1 MEIQKKLNLNKTP
14 YNTLNYSMCFAKN
27 VKLSEDSTSIITD
40 NGVSLALPTGDLQID
55 GNIVGIIP
63 CSNELVILTDA
74 NKIYRGKEQFNTNV
88 LDLVECETAWT
99 YSGGTIN
106 GAYTYNVKN
115 ELIISIAEYKDDT
128 LIPLKTIN
136 LDTATSEDIDS
147 KYEVC
152 PPMPITNMKQIQI
165 VKGKLIPTGIYYFFC
180 RYEIDDEYYT
190 DWMPIG
196 IPYYAINM
204 ESKSLINLDL
214 SPTFGD
220 VGTLNARCNYNGN
233 INNINNDSPYN
244 PRLRL
249 TIHNYYNYK
258 NVQIGYILQHENA
271 TVCRSWKKFKCDNI
285 IDFIFDTRDFEEYSI
300 IDMLSTPFNIYN
312 VKNICNYENRL
323 YIANYNETDF
333 NAPKTDNRLIQA
345 AAKIKAYQIFE
356 DVKDEFVFET
366 GSSSDNYNCI
376 FTFNTP
382 IGNFEYI
389 GAQSTDYVNFR
400 NLGNFI
406 QTLFDNRF
414 SEENDLITPSKTV
427 APNSLFEEE
436 IRLHGFR
443 VWFYNVDDEDELHY
457 AYLNDLELCLADDSR
472 RSPYFAV
479 DDPNNNDRHSVT
491 LYDDGGHQS
500 SYSFINSYIHSSYVP
515 AYPPYYYYGSDN
527 YTGKPNRI
535 YLADKNPKLHEEYGM
550 SLDEYE
556 YFYEID
562 LSTCT
567 INKIKKYDSLIDN
580 TVRTLMPN
588 DVYAFYVHYVRK
600 DGTYTNGIPLENT
613 DAVDKY
619 SNSVILDKSSFA
631 YKELSET
638 NEDLKHF
645 EIGYYPVDENTN
657 EAPFNYYENINGKKL
672 FATSNGY
679 RSEIIQENNEDIEV
693 IKNKIIIKVKFNNI
707 DIPDGYCGCF
717 FSYEKPAELVKYHG
731 YITSQK
737 NDEVAAFNVR
747 IKATEVECGKV
758 NYNGDV
764 LMPYGYYKCINWN
777 DQTTANQDY
786 ARKVVENMGYI
797 VDSKILM
804 SNTPAECNRNESD
817 NTGTYGSEG
826 CIQMHVI
833 NNENTTSEESDTYFK
848 IPKGGCECY
857 VKSIN
862 RNIYTST
869 NKELISFGGILE
881 IIGDKRNNLEYSES
895 TTNSNF
901 KYPIFYTTDKML
913 IYKTKVSLEDTTLI
927 PHPITNN
934 KISTYPVI
942 TINHNGVFSHTANNF
957 VVEITPYT
965 SPTYEYLYTAY
976 INKRNDPVGGN
987 ARYWYAYYRTVN
999 KYSKYNL
1006 NSIYFKNK
1014 PTEIA
1019 IAYENETRINTIVYP
1034 KNLTD
1039 LFDIYND
1046 YIEKEYKSYINYN
1059 DYTTTDTLKLST
1071 IRRSDVIADESTEN
1085 AWRHFRANA
1094 YKIIN
1099 RNKGDITNIVGLGLY
1114 LVIHTTQTLFILD
1127 KTALLKTETK
1137 TVGIESPDTFDCE
1150 PLELFVTQHGYGG
1163 LQTINGWCVNHIG
1176 YFFVDRDN
1184 NRIFLL
1190 RDNKINDLTADIIKY
1205 LEHYKIKDCKLVTD
1219 FKNNRV
1225 LISIIHQNDNVT
1237 TLSYNY
1243 VVNSFISIHD
1253 FKFDKGYSTKNRTYL
1268 QGSDLTNIYVI
1279 DKSIYGDYKELY
1291 YTNPNLPNYNEE
1303 NITTSVI
1310 DVIVN
1315 AIQDNTKAFYERIP
1329 LDYDYNKELD
1339 SITYSVNKIHAFEDN
1354 DYMADEYLDT
1364 QRENDITHYSG
1375 DKLKIYTNI
1384 TDSGLLNIA
1393 QPEQVNNIEEYK
1405 IPHFNKGSWS
1415 LNYFRNK
1422 ISTPVEENKDFSDNK
1437 SLIYGKYFVCRFI
1450 FNITNNIPIRFE
1462 TLSVNSKSY

>member
-27 VKLSEDSTSIITD
+27 VKLSEDNTSIITD

-74 NKIYRGKEQFNTNV
+74 DKIYRGKEQFNTNV
-88 LDLVECETAWT
+88 LDLIECETAWT

-115 ELIISIAEYKDDT
+115 ELIISIAEYKDDI

-136 LDTATSEDIDS
+136 LDTATAEDIDS

-204 ESKSLINLDL
+204 ESKSLININLYAVSEEQAVEIIGYNDR
-214 SPTFGD
+214 
-220 VGTLNARCNYNGN
+220 NIKCNYNGN

-244 PRLRL
+244 PKLRL

-258 NVQIGYILQHENA
+258 NIQIGYILQHENA

-285 IDFIFDTRDFEEYSI
+285 IDFIFDTSDFEEYSI
-300 IDMLSTPFNIYN
+300 TDMLSTPFNIYN

-345 AAKIKAYQIFE
+345 AAKIKAYQVFE
-356 DVKDEFVFET
+356 NVEDEFTFKT
-366 GSSSDNYNCI
+366 GGSSDNYNSI
-376 FTFNTP
+376 FTFKTP
-382 IGNFEYI
+382 IGDFEYI
-389 GAQSTDYVNFR
+389 GSSRTDYIELHELSGF
-400 NLGNFI
+400 L
-406 QTLFDNRF
+406 QALYDNRF
-414 SEENDLITPSKTV
+414 EDENNLITPLKKVT
-427 APNSLFEEE
+427 PNSSFENE
-436 IRLHGFR
+436 IRQHGFR
-443 VWFYNVDDEDELHY
+443 VWFYNIDDVNEHHY
-457 AYLNDLELCLADDSR
+457 AYLNYISLYLTDQSR
-472 RSPYFAV
+472 RNPYFV
-479 DDPNNNDRHSVT
+479 KDDPNNQNDRHTVY
-491 LYDDGGHQS
+491 LYEDGGRGMEHLF
-500 SYSFINSYIHSSYVP
+500 YINSAFDSTSYNHN
-515 AYPPYYYYGSDN
+515 YPPYYYYGSDD
-527 YTGKPNRI
+527 YSYPNTL
-535 YLADKNPKLHEEYGM
+535 YLADKDPALHLEHGM

-562 LSTCT
+562 ISTCT
-567 INKIKKYDSLIDN
+567 INKVKKLDTLVDN
-580 TVRTLMPN
+580 SIRTLMPN
-588 DVYAFYVHYVRK
+588 DVYAFYVHYIRK

-619 SNSVILDKSSFA
+619 SNGIVLDKSSFA
-631 YKELSET
+631 YRELLET
-638 NEDLKHF
+638 NEELKHF
-645 EIGYYPVDENTN
+645 EIGYYPIDENTN
-657 EAPFNYYENINGKKL
+657 EAPFNYYENIEGKKL

-679 RSEIIQENNEDIEV
+679 RSETIEDTINNKTLEV
-693 IKNKIIIKVKFNNI
+693 IKNKVIIKVKFTNI
-707 DIPDGYCGCF
+707 DIPDGYYGCF

-731 YITSQK
+731 YITGRK
-737 NDEVAAFNVR
+737 NDENGLNCIRV
-747 IKATEVECGKV
+747 KATEVECGKV
-758 NYNGDV
+758 NYHGDI
-764 LMPYGYYKCINWN
+764 LMPYGNYKCINWH
-777 DQTTANQDY
+777 DQNVAHQDN

-797 VDSKILM
+797 VDSRILAA
-804 SNTPAECNRNESD
+804 NTLSESTKYISD
-817 NTGTYGSEG
+817 TSGTYGCEG

-833 NNENTTSEESDTYFK
+833 NDENTLDPTSHTYFN
-848 IPKGGCECY
+848 IQKGGCECY
-857 VKSIN
+857 IKSIN
-862 RNIYTST
+862 RNIYTNK

-881 IIGDKRNNLEYSES
+881 VKNNERNNLEYSE
-895 TTNSNF
+895 TTTRSNF
-901 KYPIFYTTDKML
+901 KYPIFYTVDKML
-913 IYKTKVSLEDTTLI
+913 IYRKKVNINDTTLI
-927 PHPITNN
+927 PTAINN
-934 KISTYPVI
+934 NIIVSDSNQPVP
-942 TINHNGVFSHTANNF
+942 GSS
-957 VVEITPYT
+957 YS
-965 SPTYEYLYTAY
+965 SPPYEYLYTAY
-976 INKRNDPVGGN
+976 INLGGTDPAGGN
-987 ARYWYAYYRTVN
+987 ARFWYGYYRTVN

-1006 NSIYFKNK
+1006 NTLYLKNK
-1014 PTEIA
+1014 PTEVA
-1019 IAYENETRINTIVYP
+1019 IGCPNDIRINTIVYP

-1039 LFDIYND
+1039 LFDIHND

-1071 IRRSDVIADESTEN
+1071 IRRSDIIADESTEN

-1094 YKIIN
+1094 YKVIN

-1163 LQTINGWCVNHIG
+1163 LQTIDGWCVNHIG

-1205 LEHYKIKDCKLVTD
+1205 IEHYKIKDCKLVTD
-1219 FKNNRV
+1219 FKNNRI
-1225 LISIIHQNDNVT
+1225 LISITHKNDNIT

-1253 FKFDKGYSTKNRTYL
+1253 FKFNKGYSTKNRTYL
-1268 QGSDLTNIYVI
+1268 QGNDLTNIYVI

-1291 YTNPNLPNYNEE
+1291 YVNPNLPNYNEE

-1315 AIQDNTKAFYERIP
+1315 SVQDNTKTFYERVP

-1339 SITYSVNKIHAFEDN
+1339 SITYSVNKVHAFEDN

-1405 IPHFNKGSWS
+1405 IPYFNKGSWS

-1422 ISTPVEENKDFSDNK
+1422 ITTPVEENKDFSDNK

-1462 TLSVNSKSY
+1462 TLTVNSKLY